1 MENINEIKFFRKKLL
16 EWFYINKRD
25 FPWRKES
32 ISNYELIMSEI
43 LLQRT
48 KAETVSKYYDTF
60 FNRYPNWEK
69 ISTATLEDLQDILR
83 PLGLYKHR
91 GKRLFKIIEE
101 YNYKNGNLPKKPN
114 ELNESALGTLYVSNA
129 YELFILNRR
138 APLLDVNMARVLSR
152 FFNPKIVKDVRN
164 EKELQGFAKTVI
176 NVKDCKELNWA
187 ILDFAAIVCKSN
199 KPDCANCPL
208 KSKCKFFSQE
218 TEQAIVEEPQLNIY
232 YDKREIELNK
242 GKKHRLLSLFSG
254 CGGMDIGFEGDFLVH
269 EKSIN
274 INHNPDF
281 IEKRKKGNMV
291 RLRPTK
297 FQTVFANDI
306 INDARK
312 AWVNYFKDKG
322 YSSEIFHVESIVDL
336 VKLHKQGVKVF
347 PENIDIVTGGFPC
360 QDFSVSGL
368 RNGFKSHKDH
378 IGKKINQNNPTIETR
393 GQLYMWMKEV
403 IDIVQPRIFVAENVK
418 GLVNLANVKE
428 IIQQDFGKANGNGY
442 IVLHPQVLNA
452 ANYGVPQ
459 SRERVFFIGLKKS
472 ELKPGLLE
480 KLQQEK
486 IPEEYSPYPTPSHS
500 IDTSLNGFMEYV
512 KLKDIF
518 KNIEE
523 PDISIDPSQMYYS
536 KAKYM
541 GKHCQGQTE
550 INPERIGP
558 TIRAEHHG
566 NIEYRRLSVENGG
579 KLTNELES
587 GKPERRLT
595 PRECA
600 LIQTFPPD
608 YDFVIPSNGRKFF
621 ISPSSAYKL
630 VGNAV
635 PPLLAY
641 HVAKKIEKQWNK
653 YFNE

>member
-1 MENINEIKFFRKKLL
+1 MENRNEIRYFRKKLL
-16 EWFYINKRD
+16 DWFDINKRD
-25 FPWRKES
+25 FPWRKEN

-48 KAETVSKYYDTF
+48 KAETVAKYYNTF
-60 FNRYPNWEK
+60 FDKYPNWKK
-69 ISTATLEDLQDILR
+69 ICTATLEDLEDIFK
-83 PLGLYKHR
+83 PLGLFKHR
-91 GKRLFKIIEE
+91 AKRLFKIIED
-101 YNYKNGNLPKKPN
+101 YKNKNGILPKKRN
-114 ELNESALGTLYVSNA
+114 ELNDSSLATLYISNA
-129 YELFILNRR
+129 YELFILNKR

-152 FFNPKIVKDVRN
+152 FFNPKKVQDVRN
-164 EKELQGFAKTVI
+164 EKELQEFAKTVI
-176 NVKDCKELNWA
+176 NVKECKELNWA

-199 KPDCANCPL
+199 KPDCVNCPL
-208 KSKCKFFSQE
+208 RSKCKFFSKE
-218 TEQAIVEEPQLNIY
+218 TELTDIEESQLNIY
-232 YDKREIELNK
+232 YDNRGIEL
-242 GKKHRLLSLFSG
+242 KKEKKYRLLSLFSG
-254 CGGMDIGFEGDFLVH
+254 CGGMDLGFEGDFLVH

-274 INHNPDF
+274 IKHNPDF
-281 IEKRKKGNMV
+281 IGKKEKGNMI
-291 RLRPTK
+291 RLTTTK

-306 INDARK
+306 INDARNS
-312 AWVNYFKDKG
+312 WVNYFKKKD
-322 YSSEIFHVESIVDL
+322 YSPEIFHLDSIVDL
-336 VKLHKQGVKVF
+336 VKLHKQGVNVF

-378 IGKKINQNNPTIETR
+378 TGKNINKGNPTVETR

-403 IDIVQPRIFVAENVK
+403 IDIVQPKIFIAENVK

-428 IIQQDFGKANGNGY
+428 IIQQDFSKANGNSY
-442 IVLHPQVLNA
+442 IVLLPQVLHA

-459 SRERVFFIGLKKS
+459 SRERVLFIGLKKS
-472 ELKPGLLE
+472 ELKAGVLDE
-480 KLQQEK
+480 LQKEK
-486 IPEEYSPYPTPSHS
+486 IPDDYSPYPTPSHS
-500 IDTSLNGFMEYV
+500 MDIGLNGFLEYV

-518 KNIEE
+518 KNLDE
-523 PDISIDPSQMYYS
+523 PEDSLDPSQMYFS
-536 KAKYM
+536 KAKFM

-550 INPERIGP
+550 INPGRIGP

-566 NIEYRRLSVENGG
+566 NIEYRRLSLKNGG
-579 KLTNELES
+579 KIIQELES
-587 GKPERRLT
+587 GMHERRLT

-608 YDFVIPSNGRKFF
+608 YDFVIPSNGKKFF

-630 VGNAV
+630 IGNAV

-653 YFNE
+653 YFN